1 MLAVETNADGKRRE
15 EARKVRGWTVAEL
28 HDLLKSEGITLAYVI
43 FENGE
48 FTLSHRCL
56 APIQSFFEL
65 SQDFAR
71 HEGVFIGREDGL
83 ETLFCAFVHD
93 TRRGLSQGGL
103 RFKSYENS
111 AELLVDGL
119 RLAQGMTRKNALA
132 GLWWGGGKGIMP
144 VTPAIAHAA
153 KRGKLEPEAAA
164 LRHKLFQAYG
174 RFVARLGGIYYT
186 AEDIG
191 TTTADMKAILSH
203 NRFTTCIPAAIGG
216 SGNPS
221 PYTAQGVFRAMQA
234 GWAFI
239 EGSPDME
246 GVRVAVQGAGNVG
259 APLIKK
265 LVQAGAKVF
274 VCDINQGLL
283 DAITAA
289 CPSVTITPPDEIFDL
304 DADVF
309 APCAIGAQVNKQTIP
324 RLKVKM
330 VCGAANNILKEAD
343 DAELLRKRGITF
355 VPDYLCNR
363 MGIVNCADEWHGYLE
378 DDVRIT
384 AERVYPDTLR
394 VLKHAKSRGIT
405 TTQSADELADAAA
418 SVLHPLIGHRG
429 RRIMD
434 HIIKNHSDGGAGRPP
449 LEMKFDFALDE
460 PMTQD
465 FWEKQGIFKGQKRI
479 LAAMPIS
486 TATGPQLGS
495 FLSALLLDVHA
506 RHLAAK
512 GEGQARRVMG
522 TDHGGRALQQMIEQ
536 TLPHERSQYP
546 RPEFKKKCSDLHQ
559 ENDARIRSQLRAMG
573 IGFDPQA
580 WIDPMSRRGHHIVKR
595 LYQTLE
601 DSGLVKRE
609 TRLVHHCPSCETS
622 LVSSDARRSHILVDR
637 SYQVSFECDDGRRLK
652 TSTFFPE
659 LLLGAAALAVN
670 PKGPYADYEGH
681 VARHPFDD
689 GELPIIAVAQLKTD
703 ATFLVPNHNFTDNKI
718 IRQEGLHGEPPT
730 IFNRQG
736 ELCIEP
742 YPNWTREETRNEL
755 LDRLSGSL
763 EEIPCAPSEER
774 KVEVSRCGRCESM
787 TVVLPSKELFV
798 DLESARGHVENAIRS
813 GAMTFS
819 HDCWKKEFEK
829 RLDRLEPWCISRQ
842 QWWGHETEETA
853 DEVFST
859 WFSMVAWA
867 FLGLGWPEEAA
878 PRPISEVFVDP
889 DWLSRWCL
897 PAQLLSFMVT
907 GRPLF
912 SHVHVHG
919 SLHLVERTLGRIQED
934 PNPDEE
940 RFVFRSLRRPM
951 RRSHGNVVEP
961 KTLIRR
967 YGADALRLG
976 ALLCMGD
983 LDSRVLTAS
992 ESNLRRARRAIH
1004 RLNAM
1009 LTSLTPLDSTLEGSG
1024 SSDLLDVWVLLAIQD
1039 LGQRANQ
1046 KVAEKAYDK
1055 AAESFIDS
1063 IQVLSRYLRLQ
1074 ERNEAS
1080 PQTHRAVNRALTLM
1094 KQYFQ
1099 PLCPFILEKCAPPA
1113 APVEIPSNSWIL
1125 SLLDALEKR
1134 SRANKLATVF
1144 VSETEAFEFLKRYN
1158 DQLKKLTKVVVT
1170 IESGETESAG
1180 DSFGPCCLLR

>member
-15 EARKVRGWTVAEL
+15 EARKVRTWTVADL
-28 HDLLKSEGITLAYVI
+28 HDLLKSEGITRAYII

-56 APIQSFFEL
+56 SPIQSFFEL

-83 ETLFCAFVHD
+83 ETLFFAFVHD

-103 RFKSYENS
+103 RFKEYKNA

-153 KRGKLEPEAAA
+153 KRGKLEPDTAA

-174 RFVARLGGIYYT
+174 RFIASLGGIYYT
-186 AEDIG
+186 AEDMG

-239 EGSPDME
+239 EGSPDLT
-246 GVRVAVQGAGNVG
+246 GVKVAVQGAGNVG

-265 LVQAGAKVF
+265 LIQAGATVF

-283 DAITAA
+283 DAITEA
-289 CPSVTITPPDEIFDL
+289 CPTVTITPPDGIFDL
-304 DADVF
+304 PVDIF
-309 APCAIGAQVNKQTIP
+309 APCAIGAQVNKKTIP
-324 RLKVKM
+324 RLKVKL

-434 HIIKNHSDGGAGRPP
+434 HMIKDHSEGGAGRPP

-465 FWEKQGIFKGQKRI
+465 FWEKQGIFKGQSRT

-486 TATGPQLGS
+486 TATGPQIGS

-506 RHLAAK
+506 RYLASK
-512 GEGQARRVMG
+512 GEGHARRVLG
-522 TDHGGRALQQMIEQ
+522 TDHGGRELQQMIEQ
-536 TLPHERSQYP
+536 TLTYERSQYP
-546 RPEFKKKCSDLHQ
+546 RPEFVKKCSDLHQ
-559 ENDARIRSQLRAMG
+559 ENDARIRQQLRSLG
-573 IGFDPQA
+573 IGFDPEA
-580 WIDPMSRRGHHIVKR
+580 WIDPMSRRGHHIVRR

-601 DSGLVKRE
+601 DAGLVKRE

-637 SYQVSFECDDGRRLK
+637 SYQVSFECDDGRLLK

-670 PKGPYADYEGH
+670 PSGPYADYAGH
-681 VARHPFDD
+681 IARHPVDD
-689 GELPIIAVAQLKTD
+689 GELPIVAVEQLKTD
-703 ATFLVPNHNFTDNKI
+703 ATFLVPSHNFNDNKI
-718 IRQEGLHGEPPT
+718 IRQKGLHGEPPT

-736 ELCIEP
+736 NLCIEP
-742 YPNWTREETRNEL
+742 YPNWTREATRNEL
-755 LDRLSGSL
+755 FDRLSGSL
-763 EEIPCAPSEER
+763 EEKPNESAEEMR
-774 KVEVSRCGRCESM
+774 VEVSRCGRCESM
-787 TVVLPSKELFV
+787 TVVLPSQELFV
-798 DLESARGHVENAIRS
+798 DLESARGHVENALRS
-813 GAMTFS
+813 GAITFS
-819 HDCWKKEFEK
+819 HESWKREFEK

-842 QWWGHETEETA
+842 QWWGHEIEDTPE
-853 DEVFST
+853 EVFST

-889 DWLSRWCL
+889 SWLSRWCL
-897 PAQLLSFMVT
+897 PAQLLSYMVT
-907 GRPLF
+907 GRPIF

-919 SLHLVERTLGRIQED
+919 SLHLVERTLGRVQED

-940 RFVFRSLRRPM
+940 RFVYRSLRRPM

-976 ALLCMGD
+976 ALLCLSD

-1009 LTSLTPLDSTLEGSG
+1009 LTGLPNLDPKKEGQG
-1024 SSDLLDVWVLLAIQD
+1024 GNDLLDVWVLLAIQD
-1039 LGQRANQ
+1039 RGLRAKQRL
-1046 KVAEKAYDK
+1046 AEKAYDK
-1055 AAESFIDS
+1055 AAEQFIEA
-1063 IQVLSRYLRLQ
+1063 IQILSRYLRLQ
-1074 ERNEAS
+1074 QRGGEC
-1080 PQTHRAVNRALTLM
+1080 PQTHRSVNRSLTLM

-1099 PLCPFILEKCAPPA
+1099 PICPFILEKLAPPS
-1113 APVEIPSNSWIL
+1113 APVEIPSDSWML
-1125 SLLDALEKR
+1125 NLADAL
-1134 SRANKLATVF
+1134 N
-1144 VSETEAFEFLKRYN
+1144 
-1158 DQLKKLTKVVVT
+1158 
-1170 IESGETESAG
+1170 
-1180 DSFGPCCLLR
+1180 